1 MLGKMDS
8 VSDLWITA
16 LDWVGSHPVE
26 HNSHSLL
33 LVCVDSKNDAY
44 IYSVWYF
51 LDNFQPATIP
61 MSCIHTNDNTT
72 AVILRSRYTVH

>member
-16 LDWVGSHPVE
+16 LDWVGSLLHPVE

-44 IYSVWYF
+44 IYSV
-51 LDNFQPATIP
+51 
-61 MSCIHTNDNTT
+61 
-72 AVILRSRYTVH
+72 